1 MLRNEEGFP
10 AEPNFKLEYKT
21 SISDM
26 KLSYHE
32 KFLAVALKVFN
43 EGNAKIEMYFIE
55 ILFYF
60 YLEFH

>member
-1 MLRNEEGFP
+1 LKNEEGFP
-10 AEPNFKLEYKT
+10 AEPTFKLEYQT

-43 EGNAKIEMYFIE
+43 EGNAKIQMFDLI
-55 ILFYF
+55 
-60 YLEFH
+60 YLL

>member
-1 MLRNEEGFP
+1 MVLRNEEGFP

-43 EGNAKIEMYFIE
+43 EGNAKIEMFN
-55 ILFYF
+55 LKNNNLKF
-60 YLEFH
+60 